1 MFSETVC
8 QMFYNKDI
16 NFNDQVYITNIRQKK
31 ALTEA
36 KESLSR
42 AVASIEDGM
51 PEDLYTVDMMDAYT
65 ALGRIIGE
73 DVDEDLVN
81 EIFEKF
87 CMGK

>member
-1 MFSETVC
+1 ML
-8 QMFYNKDI
+8 YL
-16 NFNDQVYITNIRQKK
+16 TNAQHEQFDK
-31 ALTEA
+31 ALTTFAENKPRGCFELDEA
-36 KESLSR
+36 
-42 AVASIEDGM
+42 AQAIADGM
-51 PEDLYTVDMMDAYT
+51 PEDLYTVDMMDAYA